1 MKKLIVQIP
10 CLNEAS
16 TLPATVRD
24 IPREIPGIGAVEVL
38 VIDDGSRDGTAQV
51 ARQNGVEHVVRFSQR
66 KGLAAAFAAGID
78 ACVKLGADIIVN
90 TDGDNQYS
98 GADIPKLIAPLLRG
112 EADIVIGDREVQD
125 LAHMSATRKR
135 LQWLGSWVVRQVSDT
150 KVPDTTSGFRAY
162 TRDAALRMTVVSE
175 FTYTLETIIQA
186 GKKRMSIAH
195 VPIRSNPRTR
205 TSRLFSSVWTYIKA
219 SAATIIRVYAM
230 YEPLKVFGMIGLL
243 VFGGGLVVSLRFV
256 YFYLV
261 GEGLGHVQSLILA
274 AVLLIVGFQI
284 ALIGLLADVISG
296 NRKLLEDLL
305 YRVRRMEL
313 RQAAPADTDPPRSAK
328 ES

>member
-1 MKKLIVQIP
+1 MKLIVQIP
-10 CLNEAS
+10 CLNEAD

-24 IPREIPGIGAVEVL
+24 VPRAIPGIDAVEIL
-38 VIDDGSRDGTAQV
+38 VVDDGSRDGTAEV
-51 ARQNGVEHVVRFSQR
+51 ARRHGVEHVVRFPQR

-78 ACVKLGADIIVN
+78 ACLKLGADIIVN
-90 TDGDNQYS
+90 TDGDNQYA
-98 GADIPKLIAPLLRG
+98 GADIPKLIAPLVAG
-112 EADIVIGDREVQD
+112 EADIVIGDREVRD

-162 TRDAALRMTVVSE
+162 TREAALRMTIVSD
-175 FTYTLETIIQA
+175 FTYTLESIIQA
-186 GKKRMSIAH
+186 GKKRMAIVH

-205 TSRLFSSVWTYIKA
+205 SSRLFSSVWTYVKA

-230 YEPLKVFGMIGLL
+230 YEPLKVFGLIGLV
-243 VFGGGLVVSLRFV
+243 VFGGGVAVSLRFV

-274 AVLLIVGFQI
+274 SILLIVGFQI

-296 NRKLLEDLL
+296 NRKLIEDLL

-313 RQAAPADTDPPRSAK
+313 REAGSSPAGGRADSDRS
-328 ES
+328 